1 MLNERQ
7 SQILETLRRQKR
19 MSVSAISKRFYIC
32 EMTVRRDLKVLEDE
46 GCIQRYRGGA
56 IAPEEGELAPVKL
69 RKYLH
74 AKQKAALAE
83 KTKPYLHDRMNV
95 FIDSSSTCLYLIPL
109 LSEYKQI
116 HVITNSVLSLL
127 AAAER
132 NLPCTLVGGDYFKR
146 DMCTVGSIAEEF
158 LRPLNVDAAFFSSE
172 GLSDDGLIT
181 DSDELQNA
189 VRRIVMANSPV
200 NVLLL
205 DSHKCRKKYLYTL
218 CRTEDVT
225 EMILL

>member
-1 MLNERQ
+1 
-7 SQILETLRRQKR
+7 
-19 MSVSAISKRFYIC
+19 
-32 EMTVRRDLKVLEDE
+32 
-46 GCIQRYRGGA
+46 
-56 IAPEEGELAPVKL
+56 
-69 RKYLH
+69 
-74 AKQKAALAE
+74 
-83 KTKPYLHDRMNV
+83 MNV

-109 LSEYKQI
+109 LSEYKEI
-116 HVITNSVLSLL
+116 HVITNSVMSLL

-158 LRPLNVDAAFFSSE
+158 LRPLNVDAAFFSSK

-181 DSDELQNA
+181 DSDERQNA